1 MVKML
6 LSKYTKTPLMMNRC
20 LMTLSLISLIWIIV
34 KKAKIIKLI
43 NYDNMS

>member
-6 LSKYTKTPLMMNRC
+6 LSRSMKILSTRKKC
-20 LMTLSLISLIWIIV
+20 LMILSLISLIWIIV
-34 KKAKIIKLI
+34 KKVKITKLI

>member
-1 MVKML
+1 ML
-6 LSKYTKTPLMMNRC
+6 LSKCMKIHLMMNRC
-20 LMTLSLISLIWIIV
+20 LTTLSLISLIWIIV